1 MLNISDYIVE
11 TILFAHVLPISRE
24 YAVIAFIGRKERA
37 ACNHLVLALLKSEDD
52 NYLILDEISIT
63 SCDMA
68 RKNID
73 ILLAAETVNVHFIF
87 RDTNAI
93 TVSYTDYD
101 FNGVEADTSE
111 KFTFRILD
119 F

>member
-1 MLNISDYIVE
+1 MLNINDYIVE

-37 ACNHLVLALLKSEDD
+37 ACNRLVLALLKSEDD
-52 NYLILDEISIT
+52 NYLILDEISISSCEMVQKDT
-63 SCDMA
+63 S
-68 RKNID
+68 
-73 ILLAAETVNVHFIF
+73 ILLAAETVNTQFIF
-87 RDTNAI
+87 REANTI
-93 TVSYTDYD
+93 TVSYTDYAL
-101 FNGVEADTSE
+101 NAAEADTSE

>member
-24 YAVIAFIGRKERA
+24 YAVVAFVGRKERA
-37 ACNHLVLALLKSEDD
+37 TCNRLVLALLKSEDD
-52 NYLILDEISIT
+52 GCLILDEISIS
-63 SCDMA
+63 SCEMVQ
-68 RKNID
+68 KNINF
-73 ILLAAETVNVHFIF
+73 LLAAETINVHFIF
-87 RDTNAI
+87 RDADRV

-101 FNGVEADTSE
+101 LAGVEADTSE
-111 KFTFRILD
+111 KYTFQILD